1 MLVLLITVYAVGSE
15 IKFGTAGQW
24 LQVAGGDITVA
35 VTGKLLPYTLIFSL
49 IGILGNFVM
58 FGILHI
64 PFQGSWLLLNVM
76 TVLFIIATQAL
87 ALFIFSL
94 FPAVA
99 IIISIVSMVGSLGAT
114 LSGVTFPVLNMY
126 PLVRDASYLFPV
138 RHYTEITQTML
149 YYGGGF
155 IHLWPSAVI
164 LCIFPL
170 LALAMLPHLRRAII
184 SRKYENI
191 R

>member
-1 MLVLLITVYAVGSE
+1 
-15 IKFGTAGQW
+15 
-24 LQVAGGDITVA
+24 
-35 VTGKLLPYTLIFSL
+35 
-49 IGILGNFVM
+49 
-58 FGILHI
+58 
-64 PFQGSWLLLNVM
+64 
-76 TVLFIIATQAL
+76 
-87 ALFIFSL
+87 
-94 FPAVA
+94 
-99 IIISIVSMVGSLGAT
+99 MVGSLGAT

>member
-1 MLVLLITVYAVGSE
+1 M
-15 IKFGTAGQW
+15 
-24 LQVAGGDITVA
+24 VAGGGRRHHGCRYGQAVA
-35 VTGKLLPYTLIFSL
+35 LYAYLQPDRYIRQLCHVWHPAYTFSR
-49 IGILGNFVM
+49 
-58 FGILHI
+58 
-64 PFQGSWLLLNVM
+64 SWLLLNVM
-76 TVLFIIATQAL
+76 TVLFIISTQAL

>member
-1 MLVLLITVYAVGSE
+1 
-15 IKFGTAGQW
+15 
-24 LQVAGGDITVA
+24 
-35 VTGKLLPYTLIFSL
+35 
-49 IGILGNFVM
+49 M

-155 IHLWPSAVI
+155 IPPMAFGSDTLYLPVIGVGDASA
-164 LCIFPL
+164 PQTS
-170 LALAMLPHLRRAII
+170 HNQ
-184 SRKYENI
+184 S
-191 R
+191 

>member
-1 MLVLLITVYAVGSE
+1 M
-15 IKFGTAGQW
+15 
-24 LQVAGGDITVA
+24 VAGGGRRHHGCRYGQAVA
-35 VTGKLLPYTLIFSL
+35 LYAYLQPDRYIRQLCHVWHPAYTFSREL
-49 IGILGNFVM
+49 AAAQRHDSALY
-58 FGILHI
+58 HCHC
-64 PFQGSWLLLNVM
+64 
-76 TVLFIIATQAL
+76 AL